1 MRSRS
6 RMRLVSVL
14 YTFPLSLTGSRPGKS
29 SDIYFGFQCFAADIT
44 TSFLFATCFNQISFP
59 DFQGDIVKSINMCM
73 PTVTIAKHSLL
84 FLWIVRY
91 FPPSILTLLAPSLK
105 ALVVFRNVSL
115 NDVITPRLSHKTNH
129 LRRWTIRSRMFCET
143 RSSWTKHHIVLC
155 TVSFWTQRQTRGSL
169 LPRHY
174 TFAMRHSLCTRQDH
188 TLSR

>member
-115 NDVITPRLSHKTNH
+115 NDVITPSCHIKPT
-129 LRRWTIRSRMFCET
+129 TSDAGRSGQECSAKPEAPG
-143 RSSWTKHHIVLC
+143 RSITSCYV
-155 TVSFWTQRQTRGSL
+155 Q
-169 LPRHY
+169 
-174 TFAMRHSLCTRQDH
+174 
-188 TLSR
+188 